1 MGKLKDA
8 FRVGAEAVAAD
19 TQRACARGAA
29 ATAAGSPPRLIGG
42 YENKTQKPTV
52 RNSLKKS
59 APTIFSLNIFQTISP
74 MARES

>member
-42 YENKTQKPTV
+42 V
-52 RNSLKKS
+52 RKQNPKANGTEQPEEIS
-59 APTIFSLNIFQTISP
+59 TDNFQF
-74 MARES
+74 E